1 MFWHISAKKEVCIYI
16 IWPKVV
22 SDISMDIPTFLS
34 AIGISIGAGS
44 INGNSTGTG
53 HFVGCCCGTTPIST
67 FACILD
73 CSAWT

>member
-1 MFWHISAKKEVCIYI
+1 M
-16 IWPKVV
+16 IWPVV

-53 HFVGCCCGTTPIST
+53 HFVSCCCSATAIST